1 MSKSTITSSDQ
12 PVHKKPRIESAL
24 HGNTRRRAAA
34 LLKGATILTTC
45 VLALAACTNASGSA
59 GDGSTQ
65 TGSPTASFDPASV
78 KADEAL
84 ASQVPAAIKSKGTLV
99 IGSDTTYA
107 PAEFLGPDNHT
118 PVGYGVDI
126 AKAIGATLGLKVDVE
141 TAEFTGIL
149 PALGPKYDLGISSF
163 TITKERLGAVNFVSY
178 LNVGT
183 AWAVQKGNPKK
194 FSLDDVCGKSI
205 GVQTGTTQEDP
216 DLKDRSE
223 KCTAA
228 GKKPIDIVSPKSQT
242 DINTRLVSGGLD
254 AMAADS
260 PLIGYAIQQTNGSIE
275 KLGATYDA
283 APEGIAVAKSDT
295 ALAGL
300 IQKVLTKLMADGSY
314 KKILDT
320 WNNGDAAVTN
330 AEVNPSVSS

>member
-1 MSKSTITSSDQ
+1 
-12 PVHKKPRIESAL
+12 L
-24 HGNTRRRAAA
+24 RRATATRA
-34 LLKGATILTTC
+34 KSLVKGGI
-45 VLALAACTNASGSA
+45 ALAVCSLVLTACTNASETAGAAGPIGSGSA
-59 GDGSTQ
+59 AAG
-65 TGSPTASFDPASV
+65 FDPSAV
-78 KADEAL
+78 QKDETL

-99 IGSDTTYA
+99 VGSDTTYA

-126 AKAIGATLGLKVDVE
+126 AKAIGATLGLKVDVQ

-228 GKKPIDIVSPKSQT
+228 GKKPIEIVSLKSQT
-242 DINTRLVSGGLD
+242 DINTRLVNGSLD

-275 KLGATYDA
+275 KVGPIYDA

-300 IQKVLTKLMADGSY
+300 IQKVLTKLMANGSY

-330 AEVNPSVSS
+330 AETNPSVSS